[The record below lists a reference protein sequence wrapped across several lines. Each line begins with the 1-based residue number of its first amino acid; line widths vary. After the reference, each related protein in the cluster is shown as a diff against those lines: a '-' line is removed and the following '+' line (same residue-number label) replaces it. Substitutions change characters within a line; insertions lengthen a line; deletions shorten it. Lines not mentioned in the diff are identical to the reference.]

1 MRLMALFSALRPLVE
16 GRAEATAVARSL
28 GESSPGL
35 ALGLQVYAETCHKLR
50 RDAIEVIHA
59 GTRAAVTARSGEAR
73 WDALVEAYFRE
84 HPAQSFELNENAAGF
99 GEFLARQAGLPAW
112 LGELA
117 ALEWATWRAESAP
130 DEIYKREDESD
141 GSEGPLRADASVV
154 VLRGAWDVAG
164 WLAEEAWAEEPVAGE
179 SAVVVWRDRELD
191 ACRATPTDEELAA
204 IEAALAGAP
213 RPWGDD
219 EVVGDLHAVGI
230 FVGALIR

>member
-1 MRLMALFSALRPLVE
+1 MRLMALFSALRPLIE
-16 GRAEATAVARSL
+16 GRADATAVALSL

-35 ALGLQVYAETCHKLR
+35 ELGLQVYAETCHKLR
-50 RDAIEVIHA
+50 RDAIDVIHA
-59 GTRAAVTARSGEAR
+59 GTRAAVTVRAGEAL

-84 HPAQSFELNENAAGF
+84 RPAQSFELNENAAGF
-99 GEFLARQAGLPAW
+99 GECLAGQAGLPAW

-117 ALEWATWRAESAP
+117 RLEWATWRAESAP
-130 DEIYKREDESD
+130 DDSFLNKDS
-141 GSEGPLRADASVV
+141 SEGPLRADASVA

-191 ACRATPTDEELAA
+191 ACRATPTDAELAA

-213 RPWGDD
+213 GPWGDD
-219 EVVGDLHAVGI
+219 EVVGDLHAAGI
-230 FVGALIR
+230 FVGALD

>member
-16 GRAEATAVARSL
+16 GRADATAVARSL

-35 ALGLQVYAETCHKLR
+35 ELGLQVYAETCRKLR
-50 RDAIEVIHA
+50 RDAIDVIHA
-59 GTRAAVTARSGEAR
+59 GTRAAVTVRSGEAA
-73 WDALVEAYFRE
+73 WDALVAAYFRE
-84 HPAQSFELNENAAGF
+84 RPAQSFELNENAAGF
-99 GEFLARQAGLPAW
+99 GEFLAGQVGPPAW

-130 DEIYKREDESD
+130 DDSFKKTRDSA
-141 GSEGPLRADASVV
+141 EGPLRAAASVV

-164 WLAEEAWAEEPVAGE
+164 WLAEEVWAEEPVAGE

-191 ACRATPTDEELAA
+191 ACRATPTEEELAA

-213 RPWGDD
+213 GPWGDD
-219 EVVGDLHAVGI
+219 EVVGDLHAAGI
-230 FVGALIR
+230 FVGALAE